1 VTTLRLREW
10 STTSNLAL
18 TPRQRDALR
27 QTFGA
32 LVQPTAGSTDTFD
45 VTPSNTIGAVRV
57 QDATVLI
64 EPKLPISRVLFLLGY
79 ATDPSGFGPGD
90 ADLGVADDIV
100 SGVTRLFT
108 TLARKAT
115 QRGLLSGYR
124 SEEKS
129 LHTVRGRIDLAEQLR
144 RRPGV
149 DLPLALR
156 FQEYDEDILE
166 NQLLLAATAILRRL
180 PQHDVVARAEL
191 HRMNEALQNVSRI
204 HYDSLAIPAV
214 TWTRLNEQLRPSVEL
229 ARLLLSMQ
237 SPEARNG
244 GTTTPSLTID
254 MADLFETFVRT
265 ALREALRATED
276 AFPGGDSCPTIHLD
290 ARKMVRLK
298 PDLSLWRERRCTFI
312 GDIKYKRDSGSGH
325 SADLYQLLAYA
336 TATRLDEA
344 MLVYALGPPVPRTHH
359 VPAAGVRL
367 HVEHLNL
374 SEPPAGLLQ
383 QVQAL
388 AGRIATASA
397 PGSAHAECP

>member
-1 VTTLRLREW
+1 MTTLRLREW

-18 TPRQRDALR
+18 TPRQRDTLR

-32 LVQPTAGSTDTFD
+32 LVQPTAGSTDTFE
-45 VTPSNTIGAVRV
+45 VTPGNTVGAVRV
-57 QDATVLI
+57 GDAMVLV
-64 EPKLPISRVLFLLGY
+64 EPKIPISRVLFLLGY

-100 SGVTRLFT
+100 SGVSRLFT

-124 SEEKS
+124 NEEKS

-166 NQLLLAATAILRRL
+166 NQLLLAATEILRRL
-180 PQHDVVARAEL
+180 PQRDGVARAEL
-191 HRMNEALQNVSRI
+191 HRLNDALQNVSRV
-204 HYDSLAIPAV
+204 HYVARAIPAA

-237 SPEARNG
+237 SPEVRAG
-244 GTTTPSLTID
+244 ATATPSLTID
-254 MADLFETFVRT
+254 MAVLFETFVRT
-265 ALREALRATED
+265 ALREALHATEE
-276 AFPGGDSCPTIHLD
+276 AFPRGDSCPTLHLD
-290 ARKMVRLK
+290 ARKLVRLK
-298 PDLSLWRERRCTFI
+298 PDLSLWREQRCVFI
-312 GDIKYKRDSGSGH
+312 GDVKYKRDSGSGH

-344 MLVYALGPPVPRTHH
+344 MLVYALGPPTPRTHL
-359 VPAAGVRL
+359 VPAVGVRL
-367 HVEHLNL
+367 HVEHLDL
-374 SEPPAGLLQ
+374 SEPPAALLQ
-383 QVQAL
+383 QVQEL
-388 AGRIATASA
+388 AGRVAAASTLA
-397 PGSAHAECP
+397 GTSSG